1 MQLEQLYRYFCDSPC
16 DINEHL
22 PTLRDL
28 ASQVDTVTEFG
39 TRHGVSTVAL
49 LAGQPKKLTCYDID
63 PKWDDWNEILKLRGK
78 TSLSFNVENT
88 LKVTIEF
95 TDLLFID
102 TLHTYDQLIEELKL
116 HSYKV
121 SRYIA
126 LHDTVTFAHV
136 GEDPTKRGLWD
147 AVSEF
152 IFDQPFAVKYHY
164 QNNNGLT
171 VLERIN

>member
-1 MQLEQLYRYFCDSPC
+1 MNLEQLYSYLRESPS

-28 ASQVDTVTEFG
+28 ASQVDSVTEFG

-63 PKWDDWNEILKLRGK
+63 PKWDDWNEILKLRGN
-78 TSLSFNVENT
+78 TSLSFNAQST
-88 LKVTIEF
+88 LKVKMEP
-95 TDLLFID
+95 TDFLFID
-102 TLHTYDQLIEELKL
+102 TLHTYDQLIEELRL
-116 HSYKV
+116 HSGKV
-121 SRYIA
+121 SKYIA

-136 GEDPTKRGLWD
+136 GEDPTKGGLWD

-152 IFDQPFAVKYHY
+152 IFDGDFEVKYHY

-171 VLERIN
+171 VLQRI